1 MLFEL
6 FIIAIIIVLAVMI
19 LKHLLGFAI
28 KFIYYALVVFV
39 ILTIIS
45 FLF

>member
-6 FIIAIIIVLAVMI
+6 FIIAIIIVVMI

-28 KFIYYALVVFV
+28 KFVYYALVVFV